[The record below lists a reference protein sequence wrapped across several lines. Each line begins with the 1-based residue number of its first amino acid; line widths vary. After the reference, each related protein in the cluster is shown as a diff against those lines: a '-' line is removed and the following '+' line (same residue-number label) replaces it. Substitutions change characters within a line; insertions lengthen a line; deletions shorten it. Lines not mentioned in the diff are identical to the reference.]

1 MRRQENGF
9 TLIELVIVLV
19 ILGILAAVAVPQFVD
34 TATDARAAAAAGNKS
49 AVASGIA
56 TYTARNK
63 AAPTGD
69 QLSTEISALRCSGG
83 GVIHIL
89 SAIQTGGSTE
99 GVKVTTIQSTG
110 AAAPTGCSTAVVG
123 VTGATYVTTGL

>member
-34 TATDARAAAAAGNKS
+34 TTTTARNAAAAGNKS
-49 AVASGIA
+49 AAASGIA

-63 AAPTGD
+63 AAPTGT
-69 QLSTEISALRCSGG
+69 QLSTEISATRCSAGF
-83 GVIHIL
+83 IHML
-89 SAIQTGGSTE
+89 STGSE
-99 GVKVTTIQSTG
+99 GVKVTLVDANG
-110 AAAPTGCSTAVVG
+110 GAAPTGCGSAVVG
-123 VTGATYVTTGL
+123 VSAAKYTTAI

>member
-34 TATDARAAAAAGNKS
+34 TTTSARNAAAGGNKS
-49 AVASGIA
+49 AAASGIA

-63 AAPTGD
+63 TSPTCT
-69 QLSTEISALRCSGG
+69 QLSTELSATRCSAGT
-83 GVIHIL
+83 IHVL
-89 SAIQTGGSTE
+89 STGSE
-99 GVKVTTIQSTG
+99 GVKRSEERR
-110 AAAPTGCSTAVVG
+110 VG
-123 VTGATYVTTGL
+123 